1 MADPQKLSTT
11 MFRWVNSGGPV
22 PVMVQARLN
31 TGEVI
36 GPMDELKKCR
46 FQKIFPYIFHCDSWF
61 ARLSLLHIRLHLN
74 ISEFMCLKMEFFSN
88 GYLGKMNGKMMRI
101 PWIWGSSI
109 GLSSFSHHFPI
120 IFKHTHL
127 HAPDPAKRLAGR
139 PEVLGVAACCRSR
152 SRVASKRL
160 GIEIQHKKATSYMW
174 YILIY
179 NMYTV
184 YIYI

>member
-109 GLSSFSHHFPI
+109 GLSSFSHHFQ
-120 IFKHTHL
+120 THPPSRPRSCQT
-127 HAPDPAKRLAGR
+127 AGWATRGPGSGRLLQI
-139 PEVLGVAACCRSR
+139 PQSR
-152 SRVASKRL
+152 S
-160 GIEIQHKKATSYMW
+160 QQATGYRDPTQKSYQLYVIYIYW
-174 YILIY
+174 YIICIQ
-179 NMYTV
+179 
-184 YIYI
+184 YIYINYI